1 MTEALRTASV
11 PAATAAE
18 KRYVKMTAWRRIRRG
33 SATNVAF
40 LYALLV
46 LGLAVTTVVAPGTL
60 NFLTVGNLSVLSQQI
75 PVVAIMAIGAGV
87 LMIAGDFDLSVAGM
101 YTLASY
107 LLALSIG
114 QWGLPIPVGLA
125 IAFSAAVL
133 VGLVNATVTHR
144 LAVPSFIATLG
155 MMFVLRGVV
164 RWVSIG
170 EATGQPDQIRL
181 DPGEGFHALMAGHVA
196 GPIYMQ
202 SIWLVVVAGL
212 AAILLNRHVLGNHIF
227 AVGGDPDAAQKT
239 GISIA
244 RVKRIAFIFC
254 AVLAA
259 FAGIM
264 QTARIDMVDPAQTL
278 TGLELQ
284 AIAGAVIGGVYLFG
298 GRGSVL
304 GMVLGAALLATIE
317 NVLILIR
324 APGEYMPVF
333 VGSMVIL
340 SVIINSN
347 VGDAAANRRSSL

>member
-1 MTEALRTASV
+1 
-11 PAATAAE
+11 
-18 KRYVKMTAWRRIRRG
+18 
-33 SATNVAF
+33 
-40 LYALLV
+40 
-46 LGLAVTTVVAPGTL
+46 
-60 NFLTVGNLSVLSQQI
+60 
-75 PVVAIMAIGAGV
+75 
-87 LMIAGDFDLSVAGM
+87 
-101 YTLASY
+101 
-107 LLALSIG
+107 
-114 QWGLPIPVGLA
+114 
-125 IAFSAAVL
+125 
-133 VGLVNATVTHR
+133 
-144 LAVPSFIATLG
+144 
-155 MMFVLRGVV
+155 MFVLRGVV

-181 DPGEGFHALMAGHVA
+181 DPGESFHALMAGHVA

-202 SIWLVVVAGL
+202 TIWLVVVAAL